1 MKLGSHVSVSGKG
14 LLAAAKEAIKYDSD
28 TFMIYTGAPQNTKR
42 RKVED
47 MFIEEGKKLM
57 KEHGIEEFI
66 VHAPYIINLASPK
79 EDTFQMSVDFLRQ
92 EIVRTEAMGS
102 KYIVIHPGAHVGTGE
117 EKGLERIIEGLNKAM
132 SKDQT
137 VSIALEM
144 MAGKGSELN
153 YRFEHAAKI
162 IEKAKVPE
170 KISVC
175 FDTCHTH
182 DAGYDIVNK
191 NIKEKITVEMIF
203 LLIKSHT
210 NGSSVMYNCS
220 KVPFLAS
227 SMMEWAVSENAPIA
241 INHNP

>member
-117 EKGLERIIEGLNKAM
+117 EKGLERIIEGLNEAM

-153 YRFEHAAKI
+153 YRFEHTAKI
-162 IEKAKVPE
+162 IEKIKVPE

-182 DAGYDIVNK
+182 DAGYDIVNNFDGVMEEFDTSK
-191 NIKEKITVEMIF
+191 KRQIF
-203 LLIKSHT
+203 LHRHPPVNITIPL
-210 NGSSVMYNCS
+210 
-220 KVPFLAS
+220 
-227 SMMEWAVSENAPIA
+227 
-241 INHNP
+241 